1 MSQHITKGT
10 AMNVEQRLA
19 KLERTS
25 RYWRFTAVALG
36 LTLVAIT
43 AMGLADDAEQVPD
56 VIKARR
62 FEVVNE
68 QGTPQVI
75 LSQHEQLG
83 GAIGTYNPQ
92 GERVVLIS
100 LNATGVGGVI
110 NTFDGKGGKLVEI
123 GAAEGRGGAIAT
135 YDGKGGELVEIG
147 VTKNDEGVITTY
159 DGKGRELVLISTT
172 DDGEGAISTFNRA
185 GQVRAQWP

>member
-1 MSQHITKGT
+1 
-10 AMNVEQRLA
+10 MNIEQRLA

-56 VIKARR
+56 VIRARR

-110 NTFDGKGGKLVEI
+110 NTFDGKGGELVSI
-123 GAAEGRGGAIAT
+123 GTTEDGAGAVST
-135 YDGKGGELVEIG
+135 FDGKGWELVRIG
-147 VTKNDEGVITTY
+147 ATV
-159 DGKGRELVLISTT
+159 
-172 DDGEGAISTFNRA
+172 DGEGSISTYNRA
-185 GQVRAQWP
+185 GQVRAQLP